1 MAYRRGELQY
11 GIQERRIAVWHTGEE
26 NCSMASR
33 RGELQY
39 GIQERRIAVSL
50 YENPKGRASD
60 EG

>member
-1 MAYRRGELQY
+1 MIVNEVSMAY
-11 GIQERRIAVWHTGEE
+11 
-26 NCSMASR
+26 R